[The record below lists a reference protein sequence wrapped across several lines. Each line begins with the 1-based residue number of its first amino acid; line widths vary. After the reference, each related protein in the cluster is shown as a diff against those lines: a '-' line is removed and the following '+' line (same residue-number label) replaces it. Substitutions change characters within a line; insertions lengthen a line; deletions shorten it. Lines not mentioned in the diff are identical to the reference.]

1 MSSRELVEAQ
11 CGTPNALVKL
21 TTHVSQDRAL
31 QQAQLASTLSLDGG
45 VWWNSVQLVDEF
57 LAERH
62 GPGLQQRMAPQSF
75 HMAALLQEMQD
86 IEKIY
91 QGVPQPVARE
101 ADLGTSKEWARE
113 FLPPSEA
120 LLPTHPAA
128 AAASWS
134 QEFAAARGTAGMSQV
149 KWAEEYLVESENL
162 ASRAWTEAAEG
173 NESLSEVA
181 GQLLKG
187 VNDDVMMETEF
198 MQFVKKLSQGSTGLD
213 EPVSAQAEDFTRE
226 FVQLQQQRGPHQQVQ
241 DTSASAAAVTASQ
254 WVDGFLSEDK
264 EKGSDADFWENLQ
277 KEWDHM
283 ASRETPSSHPW
294 LSEYENLSE
303 PYREYKFAEN
313 NPLEDVENP
322 FEEGLKKLQEDDIPS
337 AVLLFEAAVQ
347 KNPQHAEAWQYLG
360 TTQAENE
367 QDPAAIAALRK
378 SLELNPQNLSALM
391 AVAVSYTNESLQ
403 TQACDSLL
411 QWLKNHPHYQNLVA
425 EGPVNASEP
434 HAFPLSSI
442 MSNEQH
448 GRTRDLFIAAA
459 RLSPSNPDPDVQSGL
474 GVLFNLSGEY
484 DKAADCFRA
493 ALTVRPNDS
502 LLWNRLGA
510 TLANGSRSEE
520 AVDAYRQALLLSP
533 GFIRSRFNLGISCIN
548 LGSYREAAEHFLT
561 ALNMQSAGRGPL
573 NRQQPN
579 TAVSE
584 NIWSTLRM
592 VFTLLN
598 RPDLYKVAD
607 RRDLP
612 SLNREFSM
620 ESRLDPDAVM

>member
-1 MSSRELVEAQ
+1 MSLRDLVEAQ
-11 CGTPNALVKL
+11 CGAPNALVKL
-21 TTHVSQDRAL
+21 TGHVSQDRAL
-31 QQAQLASTLSLDGG
+31 QQEGLIRERHGRPLSAQAGTSAE
-45 VWWNSVQLVDEF
+45 LVDEF

-62 GPGLQQRMAPQSF
+62 GPGLRQRMAPQTF

-86 IEKIY
+86 IEKVY
-91 QGVPQPVARE
+91 QGMPQPVAGG
-101 ADLGTSKEWARE
+101 LGTSKEWARE

-120 LLPTHPAA
+120 PKPAHPVAA
-128 AAASWS
+128 TAADWS
-134 QEFAAARGTAGMSQV
+134 QEFAANRGTVGVSSV
-149 KWAEEYLVESENL
+149 KWAEEYLVDSEDL
-162 ASRAWTEAAEG
+162 AGRAWTEAAEG
-173 NESLSEVA
+173 NKSLSEVA
-181 GQLLKG
+181 GELLKG

-198 MQFVKKLSQGSTGLD
+198 MQFVKELSQGSAGLD

-226 FVQLQQQRGPHQQVQ
+226 FVEAQQQRRQQQQAQ
-241 DTSASAAAVTASQ
+241 DAASASAAAATANQ
-254 WVDGFLSEDK
+254 WVDGFLSQDK

-277 KEWDHM
+277 KEWDQM

-303 PYREYKFAEN
+303 PYREYKFAED

-322 FEEGLKKLQEDDIPS
+322 FEEGLKKLQENDIPS

-347 KNPQHAEAWQYLG
+347 KNPQHVEAWQYLG

-378 SLELNPQNLSALM
+378 SLELNPQNLPALM

-411 QWLKNHPHYQNLVA
+411 QWLKNHPRYQALVA
-425 EGPVNASEP
+425 EGAGAASEP
-434 HAFPLSSI
+434 TAFPLSSI

-459 RLSPSNPDPDVQSGL
+459 RLSPSDPDPDVQSGL

-520 AVDAYRQALLLSP
+520 AVDAYRQALQLSP

-573 NRQQPN
+573 GRQQPN
-579 TAVSE
+579 TSVSE

-607 RRDLP
+607 RRDL
-612 SLNREFSM
+612 SFLNREFQM
-620 ESRLDPDAVM
+620 ES

>member
-1 MSSRELVEAQ
+1 MSLRDLVEAQ
-11 CGTPNALVKL
+11 CGAPNALVKL
-21 TTHVSQDRAL
+21 TGHVSQDRAL
-31 QQAQLASTLSLDGG
+31 QQEGLIRERHGRPLSAQAGTSAE
-45 VWWNSVQLVDEF
+45 LVDEF

-62 GPGLQQRMAPQSF
+62 GPGLRQRMAPQTF

-86 IEKIY
+86 IEKVY
-91 QGVPQPVARE
+91 QGMPQPVAGG
-101 ADLGTSKEWARE
+101 LGTSKEWARE

-120 LLPTHPAA
+120 PKPAHPVAA
-128 AAASWS
+128 TAADWS
-134 QEFAAARGTAGMSQV
+134 QEFAANRGTVGVSSV
-149 KWAEEYLVESENL
+149 KWAEEYLVDSEDL
-162 ASRAWTEAAEG
+162 AGRAWTEAAEG
-173 NESLSEVA
+173 NKSLSEVA
-181 GQLLKG
+181 GELLKG
-187 VNDDVMMETEF
+187 VNDDVMMETE
-198 MQFVKKLSQGSTGLD
+198 D
-213 EPVSAQAEDFTRE
+213 AA
-226 FVQLQQQRGPHQQVQ
+226 
-241 DTSASAAAVTASQ
+241 SASAAAATANQ
-254 WVDGFLSEDK
+254 WVDGFLSQDK

-277 KEWDHM
+277 KEWDQM
-283 ASRETPSSHPW
+283 ARETPSSHPW

-303 PYREYKFAEN
+303 PYREYKFAED

-322 FEEGLKKLQEDDIPS
+322 FEEGLKKLQENDIPS

-347 KNPQHAEAWQYLG
+347 KNPQHVEAWQYLG

-378 SLELNPQNLSALM
+378 SLELNPQNLPALM

-411 QWLKNHPHYQNLVA
+411 QWLKNHPRYQALVA
-425 EGPVNASEP
+425 EGAGAASEP
-434 HAFPLSSI
+434 TAFPLSSI

-459 RLSPSNPDPDVQSGL
+459 RLSPSDPDPDVQSGL

-520 AVDAYRQALLLSP
+520 AVDAYRQALQLSP

-573 NRQQPN
+573 GRQQPN
-579 TAVSE
+579 TSVSE

-607 RRDLP
+607 RRDL
-612 SLNREFSM
+612 SFLNREFQM
-620 ESRLDPDAVM
+620 ES

>member
-1 MSSRELVEAQ
+1 MSMRDLVEAQ
-11 CGTPNALVKL
+11 CGAPNALVKL
-21 TTHVSQDRAL
+21 TGHVSQDRAL
-31 QQAQLASTLSLDGG
+31 QQVRDFHVLRATCTRMTLEGRVCNLA
-45 VWWNSVQLVDEF
+45 QLVDEF

-62 GPGLQQRMAPQSF
+62 GPNLRQRMAPQTF

-86 IEKIY
+86 IEKVY
-91 QGVPQPVARE
+91 QGMPQPGDCA
-101 ADLGTSKEWARE
+101 AS
-113 FLPPSEA
+113 PPSFIIWVLCLVASNDTVTCSASSYEGEKCTIL
-120 LLPTHPAA
+120 LLPH
-128 AAASWS
+128 S
-134 QEFAAARGTAGMSQV
+134 EKICRGLLNSPSAF
-149 KWAEEYLVESENL
+149 
-162 ASRAWTEAAEG
+162 RAWTEAAEG
-173 NESLSEVA
+173 NKSLSEVA
-181 GQLLKG
+181 GELLKG

-198 MQFVKKLSQGSTGLD
+198 MQFVKELSQGSAGLD

-226 FVQLQQQRGPHQQVQ
+226 FVEAQQQRRQQQQAQ
-241 DTSASAAAVTASQ
+241 DATSASAAAATANQ
-254 WVDGFLSEDK
+254 WVDGFLSQDK

-283 ASRETPSSHPW
+283 ARETPSSHPW

-303 PYREYKFAEN
+303 PYREYKFAED
-313 NPLEDVENP
+313 NPLEDAENP
-322 FEEGLKKLQEDDIPS
+322 FEEGLKKLQENDIPS

-347 KNPQHAEAWQYLG
+347 KNPQHVEAWQYLG

-378 SLELNPQNLSALM
+378 SLELNPQNLPALM

-411 QWLKNHPHYQNLVA
+411 QWLKNHPRYQALVA
-425 EGPVNASEP
+425 EGAGAASEP
-434 HAFPLSSI
+434 TAFPLSSI

-459 RLSPSNPDPDVQSGL
+459 RLSPSDPDPDVQSGL

-520 AVDAYRQALLLSP
+520 AVDAYRQALQLSP

-573 NRQQPN
+573 GRQQPN
-579 TAVSE
+579 TSVSE

-612 SLNREFSM
+612 FLNREFQM
-620 ESRLDPDAVM
+620 ES

>member
-1 MSSRELVEAQ
+1 MRDLVEAQ
-11 CGTPNALVKL
+11 CGAPNALVKL
-21 TTHVSQDRAL
+21 TGHVSQDRAL
-31 QQAQLASTLSLDGG
+31 QQEGLIRERHGRPLSAQAGTSAE
-45 VWWNSVQLVDEF
+45 LVDEF

-62 GPGLQQRMAPQSF
+62 GPGLRQRMAPQTF

-86 IEKIY
+86 IEKVY
-91 QGVPQPVARE
+91 QGMPQPVAG
-101 ADLGTSKEWARE
+101 DLGTSKEWARE
-113 FLPPSEA
+113 FLPPSET
-120 LLPTHPAA
+120 PKPARPVA
-128 AAASWS
+128 AIAADWS
-134 QEFAAARGTAGMSQV
+134 QEFAADRGTAGASSV
-149 KWAEEYLVESENL
+149 KWAEEYLVESEDL
-162 ASRAWTEAAEG
+162 AGRAWTEAAEG
-173 NESLSEVA
+173 NKSLSEVA
-181 GQLLKG
+181 GELLKG

-198 MQFVKKLSQGSTGLD
+198 MQFVKELSQGSAGLD

-226 FVQLQQQRGPHQQVQ
+226 FVEAQQQRRQQQQAQ
-241 DTSASAAAVTASQ
+241 DAASASAAAATANQ
-254 WVDGFLSEDK
+254 WVDGFLSQDK

-283 ASRETPSSHPW
+283 ARETPSSHPW

-303 PYREYKFAEN
+303 PYREYKFAED

-322 FEEGLKKLQEDDIPS
+322 FEEGLKKLQENDIPS

-347 KNPQHAEAWQYLG
+347 KNPQHVEAWQYLG

-378 SLELNPQNLSALM
+378 SLELNPQNLPALM

-411 QWLKNHPHYQNLVA
+411 QWLKNHPRYQALVA
-425 EGPVNASEP
+425 EGAGAASEP
-434 HAFPLSSI
+434 TAFPLSSI

-459 RLSPSNPDPDVQSGL
+459 RLSPSDPDPDVQSGL

-520 AVDAYRQALLLSP
+520 AVDAYRQALQLSP

-573 NRQQPN
+573 GRQQPN
-579 TAVSE
+579 TSVSE

-612 SLNREFSM
+612 FLNREFQM
-620 ESRLDPDAVM
+620 ES

>member
-1 MSSRELVEAQ
+1 MSMRDLVEAQ
-11 CGTPNALVKL
+11 CGAPNALVKL
-21 TTHVSQDRAL
+21 TGHVSQDRAL
-31 QQAQLASTLSLDGG
+31 QQEGLIRERHGRPLSAQAGTSAE
-45 VWWNSVQLVDEF
+45 LVDEF

-62 GPGLQQRMAPQSF
+62 GPGLRQRMAPQTF

-86 IEKIY
+86 IEKVY
-91 QGVPQPVARE
+91 QGMPQPVAG
-101 ADLGTSKEWARE
+101 DLGTSKEWARE
-113 FLPPSEA
+113 FLPPSET
-120 LLPTHPAA
+120 PKPARPVA
-128 AAASWS
+128 AIAADWS
-134 QEFAAARGTAGMSQV
+134 QEFAADRGTAGASSV
-149 KWAEEYLVESENL
+149 KWAEEYLVESEDL
-162 ASRAWTEAAEG
+162 AGRAWTEAAEG
-173 NESLSEVA
+173 NKSLSEVA
-181 GQLLKG
+181 GELLKG
-187 VNDDVMMETEF
+187 VNDDVMMETE
-198 MQFVKKLSQGSTGLD
+198 D
-213 EPVSAQAEDFTRE
+213 AA
-226 FVQLQQQRGPHQQVQ
+226 
-241 DTSASAAAVTASQ
+241 SASAAAATANQ
-254 WVDGFLSEDK
+254 WVDGFLSQDK

-283 ASRETPSSHPW
+283 ARETPSSHPW

-303 PYREYKFAEN
+303 PYREYKFAED

-322 FEEGLKKLQEDDIPS
+322 FEEGLKKLQENDIPS

-347 KNPQHAEAWQYLG
+347 KNPQHVEAWQYLG

-378 SLELNPQNLSALM
+378 SLELNPQNLPALM

-411 QWLKNHPHYQNLVA
+411 QWLKNHPRYQALVA
-425 EGPVNASEP
+425 EGAGAASEP
-434 HAFPLSSI
+434 TAFPLSSI

-459 RLSPSNPDPDVQSGL
+459 RLSPSDPDPDVQSGL

-520 AVDAYRQALLLSP
+520 AVDAYRQALQLSP

-573 NRQQPN
+573 GRQQPN
-579 TAVSE
+579 TSVSE

-612 SLNREFSM
+612 FLNREFQM
-620 ESRLDPDAVM
+620 ES

>member
-1 MSSRELVEAQ
+1 MSMRDLVEAQ
-11 CGTPNALVKL
+11 CGAPNALVKL
-21 TTHVSQDRAL
+21 TGHVSQDRAL
-31 QQAQLASTLSLDGG
+31 QQEGLIRERHGRPLSAQAGTSAE
-45 VWWNSVQLVDEF
+45 LVDEF

-62 GPGLQQRMAPQSF
+62 GPGLRQRMAPQTF

-86 IEKIY
+86 IEKVY
-91 QGVPQPVARE
+91 QGMPQPVAG
-101 ADLGTSKEWARE
+101 DLGTSKEWARE

-120 LLPTHPAA
+120 PKPAHPVAA
-128 AAASWS
+128 TAADWS
-134 QEFAAARGTAGMSQV
+134 QEFVADRGMVGASSV
-149 KWAEEYLVESENL
+149 KWAEEYLVESEDL
-162 ASRAWTEAAEG
+162 AGRAWTEAAEG
-173 NESLSEVA
+173 NKSLSEVA
-181 GQLLKG
+181 GELLKG
-187 VNDDVMMETEF
+187 VSDDVMMETEF
-198 MQFVKKLSQGSTGLD
+198 MQFVKELSQGSAGLD

-226 FVQLQQQRGPHQQVQ
+226 FVEAQQQRRQQQQAQ
-241 DTSASAAAVTASQ
+241 DAASASAAAATANQ
-254 WVDGFLSEDK
+254 WVDGFLSQDK

-303 PYREYKFAEN
+303 PYREYKFAED

-322 FEEGLKKLQEDDIPS
+322 FEEGLKKLQENDIPS

-347 KNPQHAEAWQYLG
+347 KNPQHVEAWQYLG

-378 SLELNPQNLSALM
+378 SLELNPQNLPALM

-411 QWLKNHPHYQNLVA
+411 QWLKNHPRYQALVA
-425 EGPVNASEP
+425 EGAGAASEP
-434 HAFPLSSI
+434 TAFPLSSI

-459 RLSPSNPDPDVQSGL
+459 RLSPSDPDPDVQSGL

-520 AVDAYRQALLLSP
+520 AVDAYRQALQLSP

-573 NRQQPN
+573 GRQQPN
-579 TAVSE
+579 TSVSE

-612 SLNREFSM
+612 FLNREFQM
-620 ESRLDPDAVM
+620 ES

>member
-1 MSSRELVEAQ
+1 MSMRDLVEAQ
-11 CGTPNALVKL
+11 CGAPNALVKL
-21 TTHVSQDRAL
+21 TGHVSQDRAL
-31 QQAQLASTLSLDGG
+31 QQEGLIRERHGRPLSAQAGTSAE
-45 VWWNSVQLVDEF
+45 LVDEF

-62 GPGLQQRMAPQSF
+62 GPGQRQRMAPQTF

-86 IEKIY
+86 IEKVY
-91 QGVPQPVARE
+91 QGMPQPVAG
-101 ADLGTSKEWARE
+101 DLGTSKEWARE

-120 LLPTHPAA
+120 PKPAHPVAA
-128 AAASWS
+128 TAADWS
-134 QEFAAARGTAGMSQV
+134 QEFAADRGMVGASSV
-149 KWAEEYLVESENL
+149 KWAEEYLVESEDL
-162 ASRAWTEAAEG
+162 AGRAWTEAAEG
-173 NESLSEVA
+173 NKSLSEVA
-181 GQLLKG
+181 GELLKG
-187 VNDDVMMETEF
+187 VNDDVMMETE
-198 MQFVKKLSQGSTGLD
+198 D
-213 EPVSAQAEDFTRE
+213 AA
-226 FVQLQQQRGPHQQVQ
+226 
-241 DTSASAAAVTASQ
+241 SASAAAATANQ
-254 WVDGFLSEDK
+254 WVDGFLSQDK

-303 PYREYKFAEN
+303 PYREYKFAED

-322 FEEGLKKLQEDDIPS
+322 FEEGLKKLQENDIPS

-347 KNPQHAEAWQYLG
+347 KNPQHVEAWQYLG

-378 SLELNPQNLSALM
+378 SLELNPQNLPALM

-411 QWLKNHPHYQNLVA
+411 QWLKNHPRYQALVA
-425 EGPVNASEP
+425 EGAGAASEP
-434 HAFPLSSI
+434 TAFPLSSI

-459 RLSPSNPDPDVQSGL
+459 RLSPSDPDPDVQSGL

-520 AVDAYRQALLLSP
+520 AVDAYRQALQLSP

-573 NRQQPN
+573 GRQQPN
-579 TAVSE
+579 TSVSE

-612 SLNREFSM
+612 FLNREFQM
-620 ESRLDPDAVM
+620 ES

>member
-1 MSSRELVEAQ
+1 MSLRDLVEAQ
-11 CGTPNALVKL
+11 CGAPNALVKL
-21 TTHVSQDRAL
+21 TGHVSQDRAL
-31 QQAQLASTLSLDGG
+31 QQEGLIRERHGRPLSAQAGTSAE
-45 VWWNSVQLVDEF
+45 LVDEF

-62 GPGLQQRMAPQSF
+62 GPGLRQRMAPQTF

-86 IEKIY
+86 IEKVY
-91 QGVPQPVARE
+91 QGMPQPVAG
-101 ADLGTSKEWARE
+101 DLGTSKEWARE

-120 LLPTHPAA
+120 PKPAHPVAA
-128 AAASWS
+128 TAADWS
-134 QEFAAARGTAGMSQV
+134 QEFAANRGTVGVSSV
-149 KWAEEYLVESENL
+149 KWAEEYLVESEDL
-162 ASRAWTEAAEG
+162 AGRAWTEAAEG
-173 NESLSEVA
+173 NKSLSEVA
-181 GQLLKG
+181 GELLKG

-198 MQFVKKLSQGSTGLD
+198 MQFVKELSQGSAGLD

-226 FVQLQQQRGPHQQVQ
+226 FVEAQQQRRQQQQAQ
-241 DTSASAAAVTASQ
+241 DAASASAAAATANQ
-254 WVDGFLSEDK
+254 WVDGFLSQDK

-283 ASRETPSSHPW
+283 ARETPSSHPW

-303 PYREYKFAEN
+303 PYREYKFAED

-322 FEEGLKKLQEDDIPS
+322 FEEGLKKLQENDIPS

-347 KNPQHAEAWQYLG
+347 KNPQHVEAWQYLG

-378 SLELNPQNLSALM
+378 SLELNPQNLPALM

-411 QWLKNHPHYQNLVA
+411 QWLKNHPRYQALVA
-425 EGPVNASEP
+425 EGAGAASEP
-434 HAFPLSSI
+434 TAFPLSSI

-459 RLSPSNPDPDVQSGL
+459 RLSPSDPDPDVQSGL

-520 AVDAYRQALLLSP
+520 AVDAYRQALQLSP

-573 NRQQPN
+573 GRQQPN
-579 TAVSE
+579 TSVSE

-612 SLNREFSM
+612 FLNREFQM
-620 ESRLDPDAVM
+620 ES

>member
-1 MSSRELVEAQ
+1 
-11 CGTPNALVKL
+11 PK
-21 TTHVSQDRAL
+21 D
-31 QQAQLASTLSLDGG
+31 
-45 VWWNSVQLVDEF
+45 
-57 LAERH
+57 
-62 GPGLQQRMAPQSF
+62 
-75 HMAALLQEMQD
+75 AA
-86 IEKIY
+86 
-91 QGVPQPVARE
+91 
-101 ADLGTSKEWARE
+101 
-113 FLPPSEA
+113 
-120 LLPTHPAA
+120 
-128 AAASWS
+128 
-134 QEFAAARGTAGMSQV
+134 
-149 KWAEEYLVESENL
+149 
-162 ASRAWTEAAEG
+162 
-173 NESLSEVA
+173 
-181 GQLLKG
+181 
-187 VNDDVMMETEF
+187 
-198 MQFVKKLSQGSTGLD
+198 
-213 EPVSAQAEDFTRE
+213 
-226 FVQLQQQRGPHQQVQ
+226 
-241 DTSASAAAVTASQ
+241 SASAAAATANQ
-254 WVDGFLSEDK
+254 WVDGFLSQDK

-283 ASRETPSSHPW
+283 ARETPSSHPW

-303 PYREYKFAEN
+303 PYREYKFAED

-322 FEEGLKKLQEDDIPS
+322 FEEGLKKLQENDIPS

-347 KNPQHAEAWQYLG
+347 KNPQHVEAWQYLG

-378 SLELNPQNLSALM
+378 SLELNPQNLPALM

-411 QWLKNHPHYQNLVA
+411 QWLKNHPRYQALVA
-425 EGPVNASEP
+425 EGAGAASEP
-434 HAFPLSSI
+434 TAFPLSSI

-459 RLSPSNPDPDVQSGL
+459 RLSPSDPDPDVQSGL

-520 AVDAYRQALLLSP
+520 AVDAYRQALQLSP

-573 NRQQPN
+573 GRQQPN
-579 TAVSE
+579 TSVSE

-612 SLNREFSM
+612 FLNREFQM
-620 ESRLDPDAVM
+620 ES